1 MDKKQMPKSKMANPN
16 NKIVAIIL
24 INLKVLS
31 VFVLNIL
38 PSKL

>member
-1 MDKKQMPKSKMANPN
+1 MPKSKMANPN